1 MRVGR
6 VVTTSWPVSAVE
18 GGVEG
23 VRGTGGGL
31 GGGNASSVGW
41 YSGDV
46 GVGGAVGIC
55 RGGAGGKGVSSS
67 SSVSKGA
74 LLGRRGREG
83 EASIGT
89 L

>member
-1 MRVGR
+1 MQRVRVGR
-6 VVTTSWPVSAVE
+6 VGTTSWPVSGGE

-23 VRGTGGGL
+23 VAGTSGGL

-46 GVGGAVGIC
+46 GVGGPVGIC
-55 RGGAGGKGVSSS
+55 CGGAGGKGVSSS

-74 LLGRRGREG
+74 LLG
-83 EASIGT
+83 
-89 L
+89 

>member
-6 VVTTSWPVSAVE
+6 VGTTSWPVSAGE
-18 GGVEG
+18 GGAEG
-23 VRGTGGGL
+23 LGGTGSGL

-55 RGGAGGKGVSSS
+55 RDGAGGKGVSSS

-74 LLGRRGREG
+74 LLE
-83 EASIGT
+83 
-89 L
+89 